1 MTLPL
6 LVMFIYQCKPSPS
19 PESKEPEMV
28 IEQEVIEQEVIE
40 PIESDSNETSTV
52 SKEVLSEP
60 EPEKEPIRLEK
71 LSSKELMETHFPE
84 YTYQG
89 NKRALQIDTSG
100 WDSEV
105 LINDIWYINRRD
117 TSYALVIFESYNLDE
132 DGERNSCGACSG
144 GVYLAR
150 YRQEKTYWELEH
162 EDGFDGSYGRYGSIT
177 LPKLAK
183 AGSDYFLTSI
193 GDFGGHGYIS
203 DVLAVC
209 NFDDFK
215 KSLEIS
221 LRRSNAGVIMDP
233 SELWEYKSEYEFFE
247 KDSLI
252 YFSISREGNYP
263 NRQLDRITLYQNSKL
278 FYYDAAHRKFE
289 EILDESY

>member
-1 MTLPL
+1 MKLPL
-6 LVMFIYQCKPSPS
+6 LAMFIYQCSPLPS
-19 PESKEPEMV
+19 PESKEPEKE
-28 IEQEVIEQEVIE
+28 IEQVVVEQIE
-40 PIESDSNETSTV
+40 PDSNETATV

-71 LSSKELMETHFPE
+71 LSSKKLMEAHFPE
-84 YTYQG
+84 HTYQG

-100 WDSEV
+100 LDSEV

-117 TSYALVIFESYNLDE
+117 TSYALVIFESYNLYE
-132 DGERNSCGACSG
+132 DGERFGCGACSG
-144 GVYLAR
+144 GVHLAR

-162 EDGFDGSYGRYGSIT
+162 EDSFDGNYGRYGSIT

-183 AGSDYFLTSI
+183 AGSDYFLTSV
-193 GDFGGHGYIS
+193 GDFGGQGYIS

-221 LRRSNAGVIMDP
+221 LRKSNAGVVVDP
-233 SELWEYKSEYEFFE
+233 SELWEYKSQYEFFE

-263 NRQLDRITLYQNSKL
+263 NRQLDRFTLYQNSKL

-289 EILDESY
+289 EILDESFQ